1 MTVSSSPAPGTRA
14 KSAARALMLLELLA
28 EDGGGLT
35 FTEMSTRMGLP
46 KSSLHE
52 LLSILTERS
61 FIQWHAD
68 DRTYSLGIR
77 VWECGQAYLG
87 QRDLLA
93 EARPIMRSVVGA
105 ANETVQLAVLD
116 GVEVVYIERVDS
128 SQPLRLQ
135 TSVGTRQPA
144 HATGLGKVML
154 ADLRESEL
162 VRRFENRPVVR
173 LTPNTIDSVADL
185 LEELR
190 TVRSAGFAVDN
201 EEYSIGLRC
210 VAVPIRDHAGETVAA
225 MSMSVPRMRGD
236 ARSLARNVALLG
248 GGAAEVSR
256 RLGCPENLAR
266 NSFDQ
271 DVAALEETINEIL
284 QRDDRH
290 RDAALKRPRSQ

>member
-1 MTVSSSPAPGTRA
+1 
-14 KSAARALMLLELLA
+14 MLLELLA
-28 EDGGGLT
+28 EHGGGLT

-61 FIQWHAD
+61 FIEWHAA

-93 EARPIMRSVVGA
+93 EARPVMRSVVGA

-144 HATGLGKVML
+144 HATALGKVML

-162 VRRFENRPVVR
+162 LRRFENRPVVR
-173 LTPNTIDSVADL
+173 LTPNTIDSVVEL

-190 TVRSAGFAVDN
+190 HVRTAGFALDN

-210 VAVPIRDHAGETVAA
+210 VAVAIRDHAGEAVAG
-225 MSMSVPRMRGD
+225 MSMSVPRMRGE
-236 ARSLARNVALLG
+236 AESLAANLWQLA
-248 GGAAEVSR
+248 GAGEEVSR

-266 NSFDQ
+266 NTFAHDIGALE
-271 DVAALEETINEIL
+271 AALTEIL

-290 RDAALKRPRSQ
+290 RSGSVKPSTSH